1 MNARG
6 VWSSEIPSYDSI
18 AERARDLRPAL
29 RKVRPL
35 SRVPGTY
42 RRPDRFSG
50 GVGRVEKH
58 GLAIDWGKG
67 YRGRNQR
74 QRLAKK
80 RITILSKRVLHP
92 LFTAEKVGEVFH
104 AMIDWVIE
112 GRR

>member
-1 MNARG
+1 MRAVFGVRRFPLTIVSRSGLEICDQRSGKGYDAARG
-6 VWSSEIPSYDSI
+6 Q
-18 AERARDLRPAL
+18 R
-29 RKVRPL
+29 
-35 SRVPGTY
+35 
-42 RRPDRFSG
+42 
-50 GVGRVEKH
+50 
-58 GLAIDWGKG
+58 AIDWGKG

-92 LFTAEKVGEVFH
+92 LFTDEKVGEVFH